1 MNIRSLMLVGLS
13 LAPAAVLADVGP
25 AKTIASGLMN
35 PRGIAFAPNGALY
48 VAEGGMGGPGPC
60 IQSPPQPPGTLR
72 CYGETGALTQ
82 ILPEGGYK
90 RILTGLPSLALP
102 NGTAEGAPVD
112 VAFLGTAATVTLGW
126 AGDPAIRDSVLPPK
140 ARLLGNLLHVTP
152 SGQYKVLADIAAH
165 EALYNPYPNSA
176 VDSNPYN
183 TLVQPG
189 RRITADAGANTL
201 IETLANGQRRTFA
214 VLQPVSGGRQ
224 PVPTSI
230 AEGPDGKLYVG
241 QLTGF
246 PFWRGSASVLRMNSD
261 GSNVET
267 AVSGLTAVVD
277 VTFDAGGAMY
287 ILEIASGQVAPF
299 PPPAPGLGTS
309 RLLRKCPGANPV
321 ELLGGLFFAAGV
333 AIGPDSAAYITNR
346 STSATAGEVL
356 RLPLTPC
363 P

>member
-1 MNIRSLMLVGLS
+1 MNIRSLMLIGLS
-13 LAPAAVLADVGP
+13 LAPGAVMADVGP

-60 IQSPPQPPGTLR
+60 IQSPPQPPGVLR
-72 CYGETGALTQ
+72 CYGETGALTE

-90 RILTGLPSLALP
+90 RILTGLPSLALA
-102 NGTAEGAPVD
+102 NGTSEGGPSD
-112 VAFLGTAATVTLGW
+112 VAFLGAAATLTMGW
-126 AGDPAIRDSVLPPK
+126 AGDPAVRDSVLPPK
-140 ARLLGNLLHVTP
+140 ARLLGNILHVTP

-165 EALYNPYPNSA
+165 EAQFNPYPNSA

-201 IETLANGQRRTFA
+201 IETLANGERRTFA

-277 VTFDAGGAMY
+277 VAFDTGGAMY

-309 RLLRKCPGANPV
+309 RLLRKCPGADPV
-321 ELLGGLFFAAGV
+321 ELLAGLFFAAGV
-333 AIGPDSAAYITNR
+333 AIGPDNAAYITNR
-346 STSATAGEVL
+346 STSPTTGEVL